1 MNTAMIK
8 LLLITVLVLT
18 GVGGLYYISNLQANL
33 AIAEENQKQLTQAV
47 ETQKETM
54 AAIAADAEAQRELN
68 KSLIVTV
75 KKQQEDVQAL
85 NNKFSKLDLGSLA
98 VQKPEVIQ
106 KSINKASVK
115 AIRCIELASGAP
127 LNEKEKNAK
136 TPIEANSE
144 CPNLISSR

>member
-54 AAIAADAEAQRELN
+54 AAIAADAESQRELN
-68 KSLIVTV
+68 KTLMDTV

-98 VQKPEVIQ
+98 VEKPEVIQ
-106 KSINKASVK
+106 KSINKASIK